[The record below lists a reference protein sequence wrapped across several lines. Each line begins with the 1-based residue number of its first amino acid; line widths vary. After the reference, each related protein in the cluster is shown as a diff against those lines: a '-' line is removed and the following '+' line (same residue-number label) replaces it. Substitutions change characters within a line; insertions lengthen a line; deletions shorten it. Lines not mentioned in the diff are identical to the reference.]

1 MVRLNHRRAAR
12 ALLWAAVTAC
22 AAGASAS
29 AAAAESDN
37 RAGNALK
44 SFDYSVRPGNRIE
57 MRFELAEPV
66 AEPRTFTIRD
76 PARIALDFDNTRNAT
91 GKRQFPIDVG
101 IANSLNLVE
110 AQGRTRAVV
119 NLTEVTQ
126 FNISVEGN
134 VVRVS
139 LGQRPDTSATQA
151 STEAP
156 DDPKQAAST
165 GATAASTGQEST
177 ARGGLEGVEF
187 RRGDG
192 GQGRVLLNLAAPDVT
207 VDVQQQGGNVVVT
220 LPETTIPP
228 EQRRRLDVLDFA
240 TPVKYIDIDQRG
252 STGRIEIVPQ
262 TQQYRQIAFQ
272 SEDQLTV
279 ELKPLTE
286 EQAAERE
293 EEKEQYTGDKLSLN
307 FQQIAVRS
315 VLQLLA
321 DFTGLNIVVSDSVEG
336 NLTLRLKEVPWDQ
349 ALDIILQSEG
359 LDKRRNGNVIFV
371 APRKEIAAR
380 EQAKLEAQN
389 KQQELA
395 PLRTEYIQVNYA
407 KAQELAAIIQSEDSS
422 LVSDRASVTVD
433 QRTNTLLIQ
442 ATSES
447 LSAIRQ
453 LVERLDVPVR
463 QVLIESRIV
472 TADDDFNKE
481 LGVRFGVN
489 RDTTNDGDG
498 VVFSGDSEG
507 TSNLIDNED
516 LEDER
521 FNVNLPATGAGGTA
535 GLALAELPFGTLLEL
550 ELSAMQAEGR
560 GEVIS
565 TPRVITSNQQE
576 ASIEQGTEIPFQ
588 EASASGATSVSF
600 EDAVLELNV
609 TPQITPDGRVI
620 MDLEVKK
627 DEVGQVFQGVPS
639 IDTQAVQ
646 TQVLVDNGETV
657 VLGGIYEKT
666 TRKDVQRVPFFGE
679 LPVVGALFRNTRTE
693 NDKSE
698 LLIFVTPQIIEGGTG
713 IQQ

>member
-1 MVRLNHRRAAR
+1 MVRLNHQRAAR
-12 ALLWAAVTAC
+12 ALLWAAVTAF
-22 AAGASAS
+22 AAGVPASAP
-29 AAAAESDN
+29 AAESDKQ
-37 RAGNALK
+37 AGNALE

-76 PARIALDFDNTRNAT
+76 PARIALDFENTRNAT

-119 NLTEVTQ
+119 NLTEIPE
-126 FNISVEGN
+126 FNTSVEGN

-139 LGQRPDTSATQA
+139 LGQGPDTSATQT
-151 STEAP
+151 STKAQG
-156 DDPKQAAST
+156 DPKQAAST
-165 GATAASTGQEST
+165 GSTGASAGQEATARS
-177 ARGGLEGVEF
+177 GLEGVEF
-187 RRGDG
+187 RRGG
-192 GQGRVLLNLAAPDVT
+192 EGQGRVLLNLAAPDVA

-240 TPVKYIDIDQRG
+240 TPVKYIDIEQRG
-252 STGRIEIVPQ
+252 SAGRVEIVPQ

-272 SEDQLTV
+272 SENQLTV

-286 EQAAERE
+286 EEAAERE
-293 EEKEQYTGDKLSLN
+293 EEKEQYTGDELSLN
-307 FQQIAVRS
+307 FQEISVRS

-349 ALDIILQSEG
+349 ALDIILRSEG

-380 EQAKLEAQN
+380 EQAELEAQK
-389 KQQELA
+389 KQKELA

-422 LVSDRASVTVD
+422 LISDRASVTVD

-442 ATSES
+442 ATAES
-447 LSAIRQ
+447 LSGIRQ

-489 RDTTNDGDG
+489 RDTTNDGEG
-498 VVFSGDSEG
+498 VVFSGDNDG
-507 TSNLIDNED
+507 TSNLINDED

-521 FNVNLPATGAGGTA
+521 FNVNLPASGASGTA

-679 LPVVGALFRNTRTE
+679 LPVVGALFRNTQTE